1 MNQSINRERLAETFT
16 TLCEIS
22 SPSRKEGAVA
32 QHLKK
37 CFAELSADE
46 IIEDNS
52 AAQTGSECG
61 NLIVRFNGNNKAEG
75 VFFSCHMD
83 TVAPA
88 ENVQV
93 VRNGD
98 VFTSAGETVLGGDDK
113 SGIAAIIELLHTI
126 KENSLPHG
134 PIEIVL
140 TTCEEIGLLGAKA
153 LEHKHIKA
161 PYGYAL
167 DSTGIDSVIIGAPA
181 ASKLKIEIHGLAAH
195 AGLNPEQGINS
206 IQIASDAIN
215 RLKLGRIDE
224 ETTANIGIIEA
235 GVATNIVPPLTTV
248 KGEVRSHD
256 IQKLKTYTMEIEK
269 AFHDAAADY
278 HNPSAA
284 DGRKPTV
291 TISTE
296 GEYPAM
302 KLETDSPVLQRL
314 YKAEKSTG
322 KKLQYLVAGGG
333 SDANIINGFGLP
345 TAIIAT
351 GMNKVHTIDEQL
363 DLNDLASLTELLIG
377 IASEQE

>member
-1 MNQSINRERLAETFT
+1 MNTPINRERLAETFT

-22 SPSRKEGAVA
+22 SPSRKEGGVA
-32 QHLKK
+32 RYLKK
-37 CFAELSADE
+37 CFAELGADV
-46 IIEDNS
+46 ILEDNS
-52 AAQTGSECG
+52 AAQTESECG
-61 NLIVRFNGNNKAEG
+61 NLIIRFNGTNDNDG

-88 ENVQV
+88 ENVTV
-93 VRNGD
+93 VRSGD
-98 VFTSAGETVLGGDDK
+98 IFTSAGDTVLGGDDK
-113 SGIAAIIELLHTI
+113 SGIAALIELIHIL
-126 KENSLPHG
+126 KEKELPHS

-153 LEHKHIKA
+153 LEYKHIQSR
-161 PYGYAL
+161 YGYAL

-181 ASKLKIEIHGLAAH
+181 ANKLKIEVHGMAAH
-195 AGLNPEQGINS
+195 AGLNPEEGINS

-215 RLKLGRIDE
+215 RLELGRIDE

-256 IQKLKTYTMEIEK
+256 IQKLKTYSAKIEK
-269 AFHDAAADY
+269 AFRDAAADY
-278 HNPSAA
+278 HNPSAPN
-284 DGRKPTV
+284 GQKPSI

-322 KKLQYLVAGGG
+322 KKLQYLIAGGG

-351 GMNKVHTIDEQL
+351 GMDKVHTVDEQL
-363 DLNDLASLTELLIG
+363 DLNDLVRLTELLVG
-377 IASEQE
+377 IAAEHK